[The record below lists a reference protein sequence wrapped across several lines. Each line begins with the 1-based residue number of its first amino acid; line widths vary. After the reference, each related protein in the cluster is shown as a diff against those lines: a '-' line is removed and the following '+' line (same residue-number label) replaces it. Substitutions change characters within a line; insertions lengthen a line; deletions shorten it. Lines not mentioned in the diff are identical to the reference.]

1 MYIWGLHVI
10 DLSILIG
17 FLIAI
22 LAVGVYVSRSVKHE
36 ADFYLGGRKM
46 GKALQFF
53 LNFGNATDSNGAVT
67 AASEVYRQGA
77 GGIWLGL
84 QTLFIT
90 PFYWFTQVWF
100 RRARC
105 TTMADMWVDRFNSKS
120 IAACYACFNIIVAML
135 QLGVGT
141 RIGYELAASMIEKP
155 VAEYNIQDQKR
166 VSDFGEF
173 QSLKI
178 RYDAGQLPQIQFPT
192 EYARYKELEDLQSR
206 NRIGPTVSYVHE
218 VGFYIAYSLVIAIYI
233 MLGGLQAAA
242 ISDTIQGL
250 LILVMSLILIPLGLH
265 AVGGFAGLHAK
276 VPEHYFMIFGSPL
289 MSEYTWYTVLAI
301 TLGSFIQILGLSH
314 NMAAAGSAKN
324 EDTARFGMLSGG
336 FSKRV
341 IIIAWMFC
349 GLLAVALLS
358 GGKLSIPD
366 RAWGTLSRE
375 LLAPYT
381 GMFGV
386 MLSGMLL
393 GHMPSVGMTS
403 VALSGLVTR
412 NLYEPMFPGKTPKH
426 YLVVGQLMIPVILG
440 TSIIVAYKATGVI
453 DLMQTFLTFNI
464 FFGAVVVLTFF
475 WRRLTVPAILISFTL
490 WILVMGVAPLVGTFG
505 FRHAGRLHVTTP
517 EYQVDAPQPA
527 NAEDVAIGKAAN
539 VGQII
544 EKPYTVRS
552 KPVFFDK
559 LVRVDPAIPDLG
571 LEGQGRFFAD
581 NYILYM
587 LGMPFDKLRPSAV
600 TACRWGFDAL
610 FPFFCLIFFSL
621 ITPRSAPE
629 RAPAFYARLKT
640 PVGATPEEDADE
652 VEKSNQHPDRF
663 DHEKLLPGTNWE
675 FTKWTKKDF
684 IGFGACW
691 GIVLFIVGI
700 LWAAVI
706 NWGAV
711 VK

>member
-1 MYIWGLHVI
+1 MHVWGLHII
-10 DLSILIG
+10 DVAILVG
-17 FLIAI
+17 FLLAI
-22 LAVGVYVSRSVKHE
+22 LGVGVWVSRGVKHE
-36 ADFYLGGRKM
+36 SDFYLGGRKM

-67 AASEVYRQGA
+67 AASEVYRQGT

-105 TTMADMWVDRFNSKS
+105 ITMADMWVERFDSKS
-120 IAACYACFNIIVAML
+120 IAACYAFFNIIVAML

-155 VAEYNIQDQKR
+155 VAAYTTADHER
-166 VSDFGEF
+166 VNGYTEF
-173 QSLKI
+173 QALKK
-178 RYDAGQLPQIQFPT
+178 RYDAGQLPRETLPT
-192 EYARYKELEDLQSR
+192 EYNRYKELEDRQVR
-206 NRIGPTVSYVHE
+206 NEIGPTVTYVHE
-218 VGFYIAYSLVIAIYI
+218 VGFYVAYSLVIAIYI

-242 ISDTIQGL
+242 ISDTIQGV
-250 LILVMSLILIPLGLH
+250 LILVMSLILIPLGLR
-265 AVGGFAGLHAK
+265 AVGGFDGLHDK

-289 MSEYTWYTVLAI
+289 MSEYTWYTVFAI

-314 NMAAAGSAKN
+314 NMAAAGSAKD

-366 RAWGTLSRE
+366 RAWGTLSKE

-381 GMFGV
+381 GMFGI

-412 NLYEPMFPGKTPKH
+412 NLYEPAVPGKDPKH
-426 YLVVGQLMIPVILG
+426 YLRVGQMLIPVILG
-440 TSIIVAYKATGVI
+440 ISIIVAWLATSVI

-475 WRRLTVPAILISFTL
+475 WRRLTMPAILISFVM
-490 WILVMGVAPLVGTFG
+490 WILIMGVAPLVGSYF
-505 FRHAGRLHVTTP
+505 FSHAKALHLVTN
-517 EYQVDAPQPA
+517 EYQVPAPQPA
-527 NAEDVAIGKAAN
+527 NADDVAAGRAQT

-544 EKPYTVRS
+544 EKQYTVRS
-552 KPVFFDK
+552 KPVFFDR
-559 LVRVDPAIPDLG
+559 LVRVDPAKPELG
-571 LEGQGRFFAD
+571 MEGRGRFFAD
-581 NYILYM
+581 NYILY
-587 LGMPFDKLRPSAV
+587 LIGFPFETARPATV
-600 TACRWGFDAL
+600 TAARWFFDAL
-610 FPFFCLIFFSL
+610 FPFVSLIVISL
-621 ITPRSAPE
+621 ITPRTAPE
-629 RAPAFYARLKT
+629 RAPGFYAKLKT
-640 PVGATPEEDADE
+640 PVAPTPEEDKLE
-652 VEKSNQHPDRF
+652 VQRSYEDPNRF

-675 FTKWTKKDF
+675 FTKWTMKDV
-684 IGFGACW
+684 IGFSACW
-691 GIVLFIVGI
+691 GIVLVILGI
-700 LWAAVI
+700 LYLAVTI
-706 NWGAV
+706 GA
-711 VK
+711 

>member
-1 MYIWGLHVI
+1 MSVWGLHII
-10 DLSILIG
+10 DIGILVT

-22 LAVGVYVSRSVKHE
+22 LLVGVYASRGVKHE

-46 GKALQFF
+46 GRALQFF

-67 AASEVYRQGA
+67 AASEVYRQGT

-105 TTMADMWVDRFNSKS
+105 ITMADMWVERFDSKS

-155 VAEYNIQDQKR
+155 VAAYTVQDHDR
-166 VSDFGEF
+166 VNSFVEF
-173 QSLKI
+173 QALKK
-178 RYDAGQLPQIQFPT
+178 RYDAGQLPVEQHPT
-192 EYARYKELEDLQSR
+192 EYARYKELEDRQVR
-206 NRIGPTVSYVHE
+206 GQIGPTVTYVHE
-218 VGFYIAYSLVIAIYI
+218 VGFYIVYSLIIAVYI

-250 LILVMSLILIPLGLH
+250 LIVVMSLILIPLGLR
-265 AVGGFAGLHAK
+265 AVGGFTGLHEK
-276 VPEHYFMIFGSPL
+276 VPAHFFEIFGSPQ
-289 MSEYTWYTVLAI
+289 MSEYAWYTVMAI

-381 GMFGV
+381 GMFGI

-412 NLYEPMFPGKTPKH
+412 NLYEPVVPGKDPRH
-426 YLVVGQLMIPVILG
+426 YLRVGQLMIPVILG
-440 TSIIVAYKATGVI
+440 TSIFVAYLATSVI

-490 WILVMGVAPLVGTFG
+490 WILVMGVAPLIGTFAL
-505 FRHAGRLHVTTP
+505 RHNSHLHLMTK
-517 EYQVDAPQPA
+517 EFQVDAKQPA
-527 NAEDVAIGKAAN
+527 SAEDVAAGKAAA
-539 VGQII
+539 VGEII
-544 EKPYTVRS
+544 VKPFTVRS
-552 KPVFFDK
+552 KPVFFDR
-559 LVRVDPAIPDLG
+559 LIRVDPAKPELG
-571 LEGQGRFFAD
+571 MEGQGRFFAD
-581 NYILYM
+581 NYILNL
-587 LGMPFDKLRPSAV
+587 LGMPFANLPPSVV
-600 TACRWGFDAL
+600 TASRWFFDAL

-621 ITPRSAPE
+621 LTPRSAPE
-629 RAPAFYARLKT
+629 RAPGFYAKLKT
-640 PVGATPEEDADE
+640 PVAPTPEEDHAE
-652 VEKSNQHPDRF
+652 VQKSHDHPERF

-675 FTKWTKKDF
+675 FTKWTTKDV

-691 GIVLFIVGI
+691 CIVAVILGI
-700 LWAAVI
+700 LYLAVTI
-706 NWGAV
+706 GS
-711 VK
+711 